1 MKKPSTLRQQ
11 IHRNLIAIF
20 SLIFAVI
27 GLTYN
32 TWRNEL
38 TEDNRN
44 VREAAFE
51 ILVMLGD
58 LQRVVFF
65 GHYDRDDVIG
75 NPRNGWAYVLTISD
89 LSQIMPDPV
98 PTCSQTLEHVWSES
112 WQTLGKS
119 EDGAQKI
126 GTAIDDCRRLTLDVL
141 GNLR

>member
-1 MKKPSTLRQQ
+1 MNKRSSLRQQ
-11 IHRNLIAIF
+11 VHQNLIAIF
-20 SLIFAVI
+20 SLVFAVV

-65 GHYDRDDVIG
+65 SHYDRDDVIG

-89 LSQIMPDPV
+89 LSKIMPDAV
-98 PTCSQTLEHVWSES
+98 PTCSKAHEHAWSGS
-112 WQTLGKS
+112 WQLLGKN
-119 EDGAQKI
+119 EGGAQKI
-126 GTAIDDCRRLTLDVL
+126 GSAIDDCRHLTLDVL
-141 GNLR
+141 HNLR